1 MVTCI
6 AIIYLIMG
14 EEVMTFDDVDY
25 FEALELVE
33 DPYPY
38 FEYLRQQGPVV
49 YLPKHNV
56 VAIVGYEE
64 GVQVMKDHETFSS
77 INSATGPLPPL
88 PFETQEE
95 DLTEMLMAYR
105 DQMPY
110 GSMLVTQDPPDHT
123 RSRFLLVGLFSP
135 QRMKEVE
142 SFISESLSELI
153 DAFLAK
159 KSFEVLKEY
168 AHPIATLTVAELLGV
183 PKGDHEKFLPLFG
196 PLPGQIGSD
205 IALENNP
212 MEAVGMYF
220 YQYIAERRANP
231 TDDVMTKLAFAKNP
245 DGSLPDIAEIV
256 SHAAVV
262 FGAGQDTTVR
272 LILAALKTLAQNPD
286 MQSQLRSDKTL
297 IKPFIEEVL
306 RVDGPTKAHF
316 RLAKRKA
323 MIGNVEVLPGM
334 VVMLMQ
340 SAMRRDPR
348 VFDEPNTFKIDRN
361 NIHTQVAFGKGVHTC
376 IGAPLARLEARLAI
390 EKILDRTSLI
400 SIDEDVH
407 GKAGSQVF
415 EYEAN
420 YTQRALRALNLKFT
434 V

>member
-1 MVTCI
+1 
-6 AIIYLIMG
+6 
-14 EEVMTFDDVDY
+14 MTNFDSVDY
-25 FEALELVE
+25 FEALDLVE

-38 FEYLRQQGPVV
+38 FEFLRQQGPAV

-64 GVQVMKDHETFSS
+64 GVEVLKDHDTFSS

-88 PFETQEE
+88 PFDAQEE
-95 DLTEMLMAYR
+95 DLTELLIAYR
-105 DQMPY
+105 DKMPY

-142 SFISESLSELI
+142 GFVSHSLDQLIDSFIDSN
-153 DAFLAK
+153 K
-159 KSFEVLKEY
+159 VEVLRDY
-168 AHPIATLTVAELLGV
+168 AHPVATLTVAELLGV
-183 PKGDHEKFLPLFG
+183 PKGEHEKFLPLFG

-286 MQSQLRSDKTL
+286 LQNKLRNDKSL
-297 IKPFIEEVL
+297 IKPFIEEAL
-306 RVDGPTKAHF
+306 RFDGPTKAHF
-316 RLAKRKA
+316 RLAKRRAK
-323 MIGNVEVLPGM
+323 IGDVDVLPGM

-348 VFDEPNTFKIDRN
+348 IFEQPNEFKIDRKN
-361 NIHTQVAFGKGVHTC
+361 THTQLAFGKGVHTC
-376 IGAPLARLEARLAI
+376 IGAPLARLEACLAV
-390 EKILDRTSLI
+390 EKMLARTSLI
-400 SIDEDVH
+400 SIDENMH
-407 GKAGSQVF
+407 GAEGNQVF

-420 YTQRALRALNLKFT
+420 YTQRALRALNLKIT
-434 V
+434 K